1 MRSILLTVL
10 GSSLLLANPLEAAT
24 NACTFPTGSG
34 VENLSSK
41 ILTGYYGWDSSGNI
55 LQGSLANHGA
65 FNAAT
70 TSLTTAGY
78 ITSIEGLSLSQVCS
92 TAQLFGQAGTAD
104 CSSSPV
110 ISITG
115 SLSWGA
121 TTESSKTIT
130 LSVASSGTS
139 VARLTFTGA
148 GSGSFRVESIAGVTL
163 NTLASAIGTQ
173 FIALDSVAQP
183 SKTMRIK
190 ALYSAGSEK
199 TMTLSVTDSS
209 GNTQS
214 KSVDATISGPSTTNM
229 VLWLKADAGVT
240 YDGSNRISSWTDQS
254 GQGHDAT
261 QSTTDE
267 KPLYVSNAV
276 NSQPGIRFD
285 GSNDY
290 LTVSGTF
297 AIAQVFVVFKSM
309 TSTFNTYGA
318 ILGVSGGGDRLFA
331 FEIGQTYFHWN
342 PFPTA
347 VWKNG
352 TSLSSPFNLTT
363 LTNYMSLTVNTYA
376 SAVTQAFYIA
386 RLQSGAYFGNF
397 EIAEIIGYS
406 SENSAE
412 TRQNIESYLASKYG
426 L

>member
-199 TMTLSVTDSS
+199 TMTLSVTDSN

-214 KSVDATISGPSTTNM
+214 KSVDATISGPSTTNL

-240 YDGSNRISSWTDQS
+240 YDGSNYVSTWADQS

-261 QSTTDE
+261 QSTTGE

-290 LTVSGTF
+290 LTVSGSF

-309 TSTFNTYGA
+309 TAAFNNYGTV
-318 ILGVSGGGDRLFA
+318 LGGSNGRPFV
-331 FEIGQTYFHWN
+331 FENNQTYFHYS
-342 PFPTA
+342 PYPTA

-352 TSLSSPFNLTT
+352 SSLSSPFNLSTISS
-363 LTNYMSLTVNTYA
+363 YMYMTVNTNGP
-376 SAVTQAFYIA
+376 STSRTFYIGK
-386 RLQSGAYFGNF
+386 LDTNAYYSNI

-406 SENSAE
+406 AENSNE
-412 TRQNIESYLASKYG
+412 TRQAIESYLASKYG